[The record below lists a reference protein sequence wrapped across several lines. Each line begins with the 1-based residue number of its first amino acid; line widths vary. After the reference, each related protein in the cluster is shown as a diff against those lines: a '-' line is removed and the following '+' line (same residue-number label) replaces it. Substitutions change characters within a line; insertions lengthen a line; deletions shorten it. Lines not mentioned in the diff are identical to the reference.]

1 MNRDRRTRT
10 LRACR
15 HRQGARRIGG
25 AWAVDDRW
33 KGIATVP
40 RSVAADSLLDFGVLF
55 DPAEETTEQRVVL
68 RGDTE
73 PAEETPE
80 GEGV

>member
-1 MNRDRRTRT
+1 M
-10 LRACR
+10 
-15 HRQGARRIGG
+15 
-25 AWAVDDRW
+25 DDRW

-55 DPAEETTEQRVVL
+55 DPAADATEQRVVL
-68 RGDTE
+68 RGDTD

>member
-1 MNRDRRTRT
+1 M
-10 LRACR
+10 
-15 HRQGARRIGG
+15 
-25 AWAVDDRW
+25 DDRW

-55 DPAEETTEQRVVL
+55 DAESTEQRVVL
-68 RGDTE
+68 RGDTD

-80 GEGV
+80 GEGA

>member
-1 MNRDRRTRT
+1 M
-10 LRACR
+10 
-15 HRQGARRIGG
+15 
-25 AWAVDDRW
+25 
-33 KGIATVP
+33 P

-55 DPAEETTEQRVVL
+55 EETSKQRVVL

>member
-15 HRQGARRIGG
+15 PRQGARRIGG

-55 DPAEETTEQRVVL
+55 ESSEPTEQRVVL

-73 PAEETPE
+73 PAEQAPE
-80 GEGV
+80 GEAG

>member
-10 LRACR
+10 QRACR

-55 DPAEETTEQRVVL
+55 DPAGETTEQRVVL

-80 GEGV
+80 GEGA